1 MLPVTSPEV
10 QHSVEKIPKC
20 VRLPRRGRVARPQNS
35 CTRRSYVLLH
45 DKVLRCNLAFS
56 SCDAGC
62 HAALSW
68 RRLGSSRPAAS
79 GSSLIAATELRLPP
93 ALTTAGWRRAAA
105 NTGVAPHRR
114 CPSRG
119 VTVRRAAELPRG
131 RVVACVALLRLQSPC
146 AGPRRSVVR
155 QTTSTVAQLLC
166 RGARSE
172 ALSSSLIVVVGRRR
186 GAVALLRRRV
196 RTLALLCATRGRARA
211 PCNLIRPTTDQFK
224 KQTRR
229 YNQSSAAVLPRNRA
243 RASRAGS

>member
-1 MLPVTSPEV
+1 MRCWLSRCTELASARLVAS
-10 QHSVEKIPKC
+10 SRS
-20 VRLPRRGRVARPQNS
+20 VRLVAHHSDRTPS
-35 CTRRSYVLLH
+35 PTRSHHCRM
-45 DKVLRCNLAFS
+45 
-56 SCDAGC
+56 
-62 HAALSW
+62 
-68 RRLGSSRPAAS
+68 AS

-93 ALTTAGWRRAAA
+93 ALTTARWRRAAA

-114 CPSRG
+114 RPSRG

-196 RTLALLCATRGRARA
+196 RTLALLCATRGRAHA
-211 PCNLIRPTTDQFK
+211 PRNLIRPTTDHFK
-224 KQTRR
+224 NQTLR
-229 YNQSSAAVLPRNRA
+229 YNQSSTAVLPRNRA